1 MMYPFGPKHLGGRGD
16 LRPRIMEQVANGKP
30 FDEATYEVLEPH
42 LLTWFFLTLWSW
54 QVLQTHTGEL
64 VKTIGMP
71 PMYDHE
77 FSPQAVRSLVLVLIM
92 FYSDLGVSGPHR

>member
-42 LLTWFFLTLWSW
+42 PLTYFFLTL
-54 QVLQTHTGEL
+54 
-64 VKTIGMP
+64 
-71 PMYDHE
+71 
-77 FSPQAVRSLVLVLIM
+77 
-92 FYSDLGVSGPHR
+92 